1 VEVIADS
8 NFIIALI
15 FQDHQSHAR
24 ALREWERVTRASIP
38 LVSLLE
44 VIYFLIKNG
53 VDLTVVREIIS
64 DPKIAVVESTLE
76 DLSFALKYHG
86 RVKDYLDFN
95 DYLVIAASRRLGLKV
110 LTLDRKMRSKVGR
123 RWR

>member
-1 VEVIADS
+1 VIADS

>member
-1 VEVIADS
+1 MEVIADS